1 MKLTVYP
8 SGKGDC
14 LLLESGGKLMLIDG
28 GIGDSFITSVLP
40 KITNVKKLDCVY
52 LSHIDDDH
60 IGGLIELVNATFDW
74 RVFEYRKTKD
84 PKAKNPKS
92 PRPPEI
98 GKVWHNSFSDVLKE
112 NATPVAAAIQQT
124 SAMLTSANSSDP
136 HVVDVKTY
144 HANLAESIRQSLNL
158 RFRLSPDQLDIPVNP
173 EYGGDLMHIRKKAN
187 PPQLKLGTARLTL
200 LGPFA
205 EDLEKQRN
213 EWNAWLKANK
223 AIVSKVRQDAKG
235 DAGDLTNKTEALAP
249 IRAAANALAES
260 MVIPQLQI
268 SALDPKKAA
277 LLGDRGAVT
286 TPNLASLM
294 FLVSENGKAILLT
307 GDGHADDLLKGL
319 EHAGALDE
327 DGNLHVDV
335 LKVQHHGSEHNM
347 TQDFARRI
355 TADHYVFCGNGFSNN
370 PELVVIEALAHARF
384 GSDEERSTNPKADG
398 KFKFWFNSTK
408 TSAQYREHMKAVE
421 DLVKKLV
428 PESDGRLEYSF
439 NSQEFEVPF

>member
-28 GIGDSFITSVLP
+28 GVGASFVTSVLP
-40 KITNVKKLDCVY
+40 KIAGVKKLDCVY

-74 RVFEYRKTKD
+74 RVYEYQKTKNPD
-84 PKAKNPKS
+84 AREPKS

-124 SAMLTSANSSDP
+124 SAMLSSANNPDP
-136 HVVDVKTY
+136 HIVAMKAY

-158 RFRLSPDQLDIPVNP
+158 RFRLSPDQLGITVNP
-173 EYGGDLMHIRKKAN
+173 EYKGDLMHIRKKAN
-187 PPQLKLGTARLTL
+187 PPLLKLGTARLTL
-200 LGPFA
+200 IGPFA

-213 EWNAWLKANK
+213 EWNDWLRANK
-223 AIVSKVRQDAKG
+223 ATVTKVRHDAKG
-235 DAGDLTNKTEALAP
+235 DAGELTSKTVLAP
-249 IRAAANALAES
+249 IQAAANALAES
-260 MVIPQLQI
+260 MFVPQLQI
-268 SALDPKKAA
+268 SALDPAKAA

-294 FLVSENGKAILLT
+294 FLVRENGKSILLT

-319 EHAGALDE
+319 EHAGALDA
-327 DGNLHVDV
+327 DSNLHVDV

-347 TQDFARRI
+347 TQEFARRI
-355 TADHYVFCGNGFSNN
+355 TADNYVFCGNGFSNN

-384 GSDEERSTNPKADG
+384 GSGDERSTNPKADG
-398 KFKFWFNSTK
+398 NFKFWFNSTK
-408 TSAQYREHMKAVE
+408 TSAQYKAHMKEVE
-421 DLVKKLV
+421 ATVKKLV
-428 PESDGRLEYSF
+428 PKSDGRLGFSF
-439 NSQEFEVPF
+439 NSDEFEVPF